1 MASSLFIAGHFQDA
15 LVYLS
20 SIKEYC
26 QGSDAFAWNHGI
38 ALASLG
44 RWGEAE
50 EALSTLT
57 RPEWRADPVFAGWLA
72 RCYIQTGASAGSN
85 TRSHWLEIEMNDDF
99 IAAARTRQIPGCEPD
114 TQKF

>member
-1 MASSLFIAGHFQDA
+1 MSQAVPGCAGRQCMASSLFIAGHFQDA

-26 QGSDAFAWNHGI
+26 QGEDAFAWNHGI

-72 RCYIQTGASAGSN
+72 RCYIQTGAPP
-85 TRSHWLEIEMNDDF
+85 TRF
-99 IAAARTRQIPGCEPD
+99 
-114 TQKF
+114 